1 MRKVYG
7 SQLLPMV
14 GHLRNVLEAHG
25 IECLLKNE
33 FTSGAIGELPPGEC
47 WPELWIMDDARF
59 DEAAAIVSAVS
70 LENLADPGEGWR
82 CEQCGELL
90 EGQFT
95 HCWNCGHS
103 RVVN

>member
-33 FTSGAIGELPPGEC
+33 FTTGAIGELPPTEC
-47 WPELWIMDDARF
+47 WPELWVMDDMRF
-59 DEAAAIVSAVS
+59 DEAAAIVSAAS
-70 LENLADPGEGWR
+70 LENLAESGSHWTCDH
-82 CEQCGELL
+82 CGEQL

-95 HCWNCGHS
+95 DCWNCGHS
-103 RVVN
+103 RIVT